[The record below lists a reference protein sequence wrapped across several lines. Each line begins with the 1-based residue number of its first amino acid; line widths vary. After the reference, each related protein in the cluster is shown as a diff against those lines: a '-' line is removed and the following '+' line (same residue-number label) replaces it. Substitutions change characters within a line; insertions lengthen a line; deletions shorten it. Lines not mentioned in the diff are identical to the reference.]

1 MSYMTLSS
9 QEKHPFL
16 LCSYFHAH
24 PTTLLLKILGDQGMG
39 RPPPQIWGG
48 PSPSLPRSPPLA
60 RTHTHTH
67 TRAHTHMRT
76 VTHTHTHIHTH
87 THTHTHTCKQAR
99 THAAKAC
106 THRYWPYSYVQMHI

>member
-39 RPPPQIWGG
+39 RPPTSNLG
-48 PSPSLPRSPPLA
+48 RTVPPVPLGLRPWRA
-60 RTHTHTH
+60 HTATHTHAHTHTCVQSRTPTHTHTH
-67 TRAHTHMRT
+67 TY
-76 VTHTHTHIHTH
+76 THTYTY
-87 THTHTHTCKQAR
+87 THTHTCKQAR
-99 THAAKAC
+99 THAAK
-106 THRYWPYSYVQMHI
+106 